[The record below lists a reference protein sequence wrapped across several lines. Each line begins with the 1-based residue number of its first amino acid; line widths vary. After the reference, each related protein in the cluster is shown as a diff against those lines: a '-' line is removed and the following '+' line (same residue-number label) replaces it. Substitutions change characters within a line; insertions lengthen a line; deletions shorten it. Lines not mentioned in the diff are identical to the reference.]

1 MNDMTYILIAV
12 LLIFFFFCIIFFLE
26 KLFYQQNKEKLY
38 RFSTAVL
45 ATCILWFIYISILS
59 SINIAQWEDFLSYKM
74 LLYFVGS
81 CMVLYITIEKVGKI
95 ERDMNTIKLLKL
107 SLFMSVTFLGISYLP
122 LIDILQI
129 EEHLGLS
136 IAFALVLM
144 VTTIFLV
151 MRVIQQMKID
161 MVINKR
167 KLPLIFQLFIAL
179 LSGLAIIGW
188 YYTFLYL
195 FVEFNS
201 SFFIVAEFISIFL
214 LIATTIIYAED
225 QYKFKEEQL
234 KRNNKR
240 LSYLAYHDQMTNL
253 PNRVKINEII
263 ASLIEKNEKFALLF
277 IDLDDFKFVNDLLS
291 HKVGDIL
298 LVRITQR
305 LKSLASEK
313 DSVGRIGGDEFV
325 LIKRDYKSREE
336 LEQFINDVQ
345 NYVTKTVTIDNYPIN
360 ITPSI
365 GIVEYPDNGEKVSDL
380 LKSGDIALLQAKSKG
395 RNAKHYFSNTK
406 DQKTIDLISLREDL
420 KLALERNQLEVYYQP
435 QIDLK
440 KDKVKGFE
448 ALLRWHHPKKGIVSP
463 ATFIPIAEETGIIAP
478 IGEWVL
484 REACKQVAKWNK
496 EYNMEYRISVN
507 LSLKQ
512 LYKSD
517 FVAVV
522 EEILKETQLPHS
534 LLELE
539 ITESVAMADVN
550 RTKLIFKRFH
560 EIGVRLSLDDFGTGY
575 SSLSFIQQFKISR
588 IKIDKSF
595 LKEITVDSDDY
606 KIVSGI
612 LSMALQLNLL
622 VTAEGIETIE
632 QLDYIRENNCHEAQ
646 GFYFSKPMPPAEIE
660 KKIMNI

>member
-1 MNDMTYILIAV
+1 MNDMTYILLAAF
-12 LLIFFFFCIIFFLE
+12 LIFSFFCIIFFLE
-26 KLFYQQNKEKLY
+26 KVFYQNNKEKLY
-38 RFSTAVL
+38 RFFTAVF
-45 ATCILWFIYISILS
+45 ATSILWFIYISILS
-59 SINIAQWEDFLSYKM
+59 SIDIAQWGDFIHYKM
-74 LLYFVGS
+74 ILYFIGS

-95 ERDMNTIKLLKL
+95 ERDMDTIKLLKL

-122 LIDILQI
+122 LIEILKI
-129 EEHLGLS
+129 RNHLELS
-136 IAFALVLM
+136 LAFALILM
-144 VTTIFLV
+144 MTTIFLV

-161 MVINKR
+161 IVINKR

-201 SFFIVAEFISIFL
+201 SFFIVAEFVSIFL

-225 QYKFKEEQL
+225 QYKYKEEQL
-234 KRNNKR
+234 KKNNKR
-240 LSYLAYHDQMTNL
+240 LSYMAYHDQMTNL
-253 PNRVKINEII
+253 PNRAKIIEII
-263 ASLIEKNEKFALLF
+263 TSLIEGKERFAMLF

-298 LVRITQR
+298 LVRVTQR
-305 LKSLASEK
+305 LRTLASED
-313 DSVGRIGGDEFV
+313 DSIGRIGGDEFV
-325 LIKRDYKSREE
+325 LIKRSYKDREE
-336 LEQFINDVQ
+336 LEQFVDSVQ
-345 NYVTKTVTIDNYPIN
+345 QSISKTVTIDNYPIN

-365 GIVEYPDNGEKVSDL
+365 GIVEYPDNGERISDL

-395 RNAKHYFSNTK
+395 RNAKHYFSNTQ

-448 ALLRWHHPKKGIVSP
+448 ALLRWNHPKKGIVSP

-484 REACKQVAKWNK
+484 REACKQVAEWNK
-496 EYNMEYRISVN
+496 KYNAEYRISVN

-512 LYKSD
+512 LYKND
-517 FVAVV
+517 FVTVV
-522 EEILKETQLPHS
+522 EEILQETQLPES

-550 RTKLIFKRFH
+550 RTKSIFKRFH
-560 EIGVRLSLDDFGTGY
+560 ELGVRLSLDDFGTGY

-588 IKIDKSF
+588 IKIDRSF
-595 LKEITVDSDDY
+595 LKEINVDSDDY

-632 QLDYIRENNCHEAQ
+632 QLEYIRQNDCHEAQ
-646 GFYFSKPMPPAEIE
+646 GFYFSKPMPPADIE
-660 KKIMNI
+660 KKVMNL